1 LRFLSSHVFYIKNNR
16 SQRKYPKAGR
26 GAFMI
31 LDAHTHV
38 FPEEICRCREDF
50 FSDEPAFQVLYG
62 SPKSRLVGPEEL
74 LHALDE
80 EGVEAAVVSG
90 FPWRQERLWR
100 RQHEVIGEAMRRW
113 PRKIIG
119 FCNVNPL
126 DPAAPGEVERCL
138 ASGLSG
144 VGELAWYVDDP
155 GDDLDYFLT
164 PLAELC
170 QHFNVPLMLHMNDP
184 VGAPYPGKATIR
196 LGAVYRLIQ
205 KFPAVNWILAHWGGG
220 LPFYGL
226 LKKEASEVFQKVYFD
241 TAASPYLYRPAIYR
255 LAAEMVGPEK
265 ILFGSDYPLLP
276 PKRYVK
282 EMEEADLPEEWREM
296 ILGKNLARLLGW

>member
-1 LRFLSSHVFYIKNNR
+1 
-16 SQRKYPKAGR
+16 
-26 GAFMI
+26 MI

-38 FPEEICRCREDF
+38 FPEEMCHRREDF
-50 FSDEPAFQVLYG
+50 FADEPAFQVLYG

-74 LHALDE
+74 LRAMEE
-80 EGVEAAVVSG
+80 EGVDAAVVSG

-100 RQHEVIGEAMRRW
+100 RQHEVILEAQRRW

-138 ASGLSG
+138 AAGLRG

-196 LGAVYRLIQ
+196 LEAIYRLIQ
-205 KFPAVNWILAHWGGG
+205 KFPAVTWILAHWGGG

-226 LKKEASEVFQKVYFD
+226 QKKETPEVFQKVYFD

-255 LAAEMVGPEK
+255 LAAEMAGPEK

-276 PKRYVK
+276 PKRYIK
-282 EMEEADLPEEWREM
+282 EMEEAGLPEEWREM
-296 ILGKNLARLLGW
+296 ILGQNLARLLNW